1 MRHKMAPVKNI
12 LILRGAYEA
21 LAQRGPGVE
30 GMGLVHGPAGYG
42 KTTALAWLRAQTNAV
57 HVRAC
62 ATWTPRSML
71 AMIMRELGREPL
83 YRSADMVPEIV
94 KLLSD
99 SNRGLFVDELDYLL
113 GSDHLRTNL
122 DSLRDIHDL
131 SKQPVLLIGM
141 AGVEKTIA
149 SRLQLSRRIT
159 QWVEFLPADL
169 DDARTLAETVCEVQ
183 LDDELL
189 AELHGQ
195 AKGNIG
201 LISNGLAR
209 IEQLAM
215 ANGFGGPRG
224 KPIGREQ
231 WGQRPFFL
239 GTPNGGKK

>member
-1 MRHKMAPVKNI
+1 MRHKMAVVKNI
-12 LILRGAYEA
+12 LNLRSAYEA

-30 GMGLVHGPAGYG
+30 GMGLVHGSAGYG

-71 AMIMRELGREPL
+71 ATIMRELGREPL
-83 YRSADMVPEIV
+83 YRSSDMVPEIV
-94 KLLSD
+94 RLLSD
-99 SNRGLFVDELDYLL
+99 SNRGLYVDELDYLV
-113 GSDHLRTNL
+113 GSDHLTTNL

-141 AGVEKTIA
+141 AGVEKKIA

-159 QWVEFLPADL
+159 QWIEFLPADL
-169 DDARTLAETVCEVQ
+169 DDARVLTDTVCEVPV
-183 LDDELL
+183 DDELL
-189 AELHGQ
+189 ADLHGQ

-201 LISNGLAR
+201 LMSNGLAR
-209 IEQLAM
+209 IEQFAK
-215 ANGFGGPRG
+215 ANGIK

-231 WGQRPFFL
+231 WGNRPFFL
-239 GTPNGGKK
+239 AQSNGGKK